1 MKDYKIIKFENG
13 ATIVLKPKKDIK
25 FTSVFMGFKT
35 GAHFDEV
42 AGTAHFLEHNLFLG
56 TNKRTREQIDKDNS
70 NICMLNASTSLYY
83 MVVKFKR
90 ANSELDNAF
99 EFASDILLNTKFN
112 NNELKKEREVVRNE
126 ILMSM
131 ERDKRSVYAY
141 HNMLWSNYLNTNAC
155 AVIGTDIDK
164 VTKKD
169 MEKYRDKYYV
179 ASNFVMYVYS
189 SLPMSKIVKFYKKYI
204 LPQLKEDNN
213 AELINY
219 DMTPTKPS
227 KMQVVPLD
235 QDKIDVV
242 ISIDIP
248 FGICNTKNRFCKSIT
263 RLYLSLEQPYN
274 TLRKKG
280 LIYTA
285 SVTIA
290 EYLYNSRLN
299 IRFIC
304 SKENVNKIIDE
315 YAKELQN
322 LYKNGMDKE
331 IFENLC
337 KQMII
342 ADNEKE
348 SDFAEDQLFD
358 TIYMHLISGL
368 VDEFDLVK
376 EAKKITLEEVNKYI
390 SLFNNANNKIWV
402 TVLGNIKEKDVY
414 SLQQIQRKFFTAK

>member
-1 MKDYKIIKFENG
+1 M
-13 ATIVLKPKKDIK
+13 
-25 FTSVFMGFKT
+25 
-35 GAHFDEV
+35 
-42 AGTAHFLEHNLFLG
+42 
-56 TNKRTREQIDKDNS
+56 
-70 NICMLNASTSLYY
+70 
-83 MVVKFKR
+83 
-90 ANSELDNAF
+90 
-99 EFASDILLNTKFN
+99 
-112 NNELKKEREVVRNE
+112 RN
-126 ILMSM
+126 
-131 ERDKRSVYAY
+131 
-141 HNMLWSNYLNTNAC
+141 
-155 AVIGTDIDK
+155 
-164 VTKKD
+164 
-169 MEKYRDKYYV
+169 
-179 ASNFVMYVYS
+179 
-189 SLPMSKIVKFYKKYI
+189 
-204 LPQLKEDNN
+204 
-213 AELINY
+213 
-219 DMTPTKPS
+219 
-227 KMQVVPLD
+227 
-235 QDKIDVV
+235 
-242 ISIDIP
+242 
-248 FGICNTKNRFCKSIT
+248 
-263 RLYLSLEQPYN
+263 
-274 TLRKKG
+274 KG

-337 KQMII
+337 KQIII